1 MSNRVIL
8 VDIILPRVRKSDF
21 AMRMEEFNSLINTY
35 SCFDV
40 VSVHQGRHTTNY
52 HTYIGSGKS
61 ESLFK
66 EALEKDVDFIVIN
79 NAMKP
84 SQIWNLQ
91 ERFEEYKHEYIKKH
105 ESKEDGY
112 DFKVSINK
120 SIEIW
125 DRIDLILKIFEKHA
139 STQEANLEIDLAK
152 LNHMGPRIYGMG
164 NMLSKQGGGVG
175 TRGGGRSNTEMMRL
189 HFKKQ
194 EQKIV
199 QQLEQCKKNKELR
212 RNDRIKKGLKTVAI
226 VGYTNAGKS
235 HTLKALTGK
244 DVYVADKLF
253 ATLDTRVGNL
263 FLPNLNKICLVS
275 DTIGFIQDLPPDL
288 INSFKSTLEE
298 TIYSDLVLHVIDIS
312 DEKYDKKIRV
322 VMDILKDLKIKQ
334 EIVFIFNKIDNIKS
348 KTKLN
353 SLKKLIK
360 EKYFE
365 FNPVFISAKEKIGIK
380 DLVEFI
386 EKRIE

>member
-35 SCFDV
+35 SGFDV